1 MAAELLSN
9 VLLLRLQTDKFVL
22 IPLKHTFESKS
33 WNYDFQ
39 ETRKFVY
46 ENSTVRELLFIN
58 KMTCVSRGH

>member
-33 WNYDFQ
+33 WNSDFQ

-46 ENSTVRELLFIN
+46 ENSTVHELWFIN